1 MADCVNAA
9 QYAILLVVTHAIC
22 QQPTLPNT
30 AAAAGGISSLLYRGV
45 TAAAYY
51 SIRSFLNKT
60 IRRGK
65 LTLVCPDG
73 SEFSCGDSNAPP
85 NKQVLTLCS
94 YHMRTLEVI
103 LSNSG
108 SEITKLVNRELSIV
122 SDITIS
128 WQHYC
133 CSLPTMQCC
142 HYMHK
147 DHFWL
152 LPVLLML
159 TLLLLLPLSV
169 LQNTPADTAS
179 YDAAQY

>member
-1 MADCVNAA
+1 MLPTHCCISRSSSVLQAVVPSRSCSSPPPLNDLLLSFSISVRIAHSGILLSRQYDLIVLQSPMYTAYCVTTA
-9 QYAILLVVTHAIC
+9 QHAILVAFACLIC

-85 NKQVLTLCS
+85 NKQV
-94 YHMRTLEVI
+94 
-103 LSNSG
+103 
-108 SEITKLVNRELSIV
+108 
-122 SDITIS
+122 
-128 WQHYC
+128 
-133 CSLPTMQCC
+133 
-142 HYMHK
+142 MH
-147 DHFWL
+147 F
-152 LPVLLML
+152 
-159 TLLLLLPLSV
+159 
-169 LQNTPADTAS
+169 A
-179 YDAAQY
+179 